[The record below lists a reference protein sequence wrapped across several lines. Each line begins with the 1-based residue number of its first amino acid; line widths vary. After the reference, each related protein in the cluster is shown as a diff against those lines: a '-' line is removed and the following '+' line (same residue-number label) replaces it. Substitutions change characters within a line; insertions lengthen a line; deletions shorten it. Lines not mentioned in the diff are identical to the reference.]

1 MFMYNTIKVLLF
13 VWLMLTILLL
23 RQAFL
28 FIKDNN
34 KNNEK

>member
-1 MFMYNTIKVLLF
+1 MLMYNTIKVLLF

-23 RQAFL
+23 RQAFF